1 VSADTSE
8 LLKYASQVAS
18 VVDSQQE
25 ALSDTVE
32 GGAKTAVRES
42 RSILRSYSRGR
53 FLKHYPRSIGYD
65 MIDPFEAEYGPD
77 AAMPQG
83 GMSGVELGSV
93 HTPPMPHLIPAAD
106 LVQPKIQD
114 QAGRILARGLR

>member
-1 VSADTSE
+1 MSADTSE

-25 ALSDTVE
+25 ALSDVVE
-32 GGAKTAVRES
+32 DGAKMAVRES

-53 FLKHYPRSIGYD
+53 YLKHYPGSIGYD

-77 AAMPQG
+77 PAMPQG

-93 HTPPMPHLIPAAD
+93 HTPPMPHLLPAAD